1 MTVKFS
7 TWIDS
12 LVPVATTLA
21 ATDKIA
27 IVTDAPDSR
36 AITRD
41 NLARSVYATVM
52 TTDGDLITRSGGEPT
67 RITRSG
73 LAASIAPTL
82 ADDAAFTNKYTQLT
96 TLTTDGDLYTRAGG
110 VVTRITRASLADD
123 TAFTSKYTAL
133 TTIDAK
139 GDLYVG
145 TADNAVSRLAVG
157 TNGHALV
164 ADSLEAT
171 GLKWSAMGDV
181 TLTGT
186 ETLTNKTLTAP
197 VVNGGLHSEIVL
209 KSAEERWS
217 IAAIAATGTV
227 NVDTKTASAWYYSA
241 DAAANWTFNFR
252 GDGSTTLDS
261 LLDTGD
267 SVTVAFAVTNGSTAY
282 YPTDFQIDGVAVT
295 PKWQGGSASDAG
307 NADSIDLYVFSI
319 VKTDATPTYVIYS
332 SQTPFA

>member
-12 LVPVATTLA
+12 LVPVATTLS

-123 TAFTSKYTAL
+123 TAFTSKYL
-133 TTIDAK
+133 TSAATVLSDLTDVDTVGAVEGSILVYDA
-139 GDLYVG
+139 
-145 TADNAVSRLAVG
+145 
-157 TNGHALV
+157 
-164 ADSLEAT
+164 
-171 GLKWSAMGDV
+171 
-181 TLTGT
+181 TGT
-186 ETLTNKTLTAP
+186 EWVVGAIPAAAP
-197 VVNGGLHSEIVL
+197 VEDRDKI
-209 KSAEERWS
+209 
-217 IAAIAATGTV
+217 I
-227 NVDTKTASAWYYSA
+227 
-241 DAAANWTFNFR
+241 
-252 GDGSTTLDS
+252 
-261 LLDTGD
+261 
-267 SVTVAFAVTNGSTAY
+267 STA
-282 YPTDFQIDGVAVT
+282 
-295 PKWQGGSASDAG
+295 
-307 NADSIDLYVFSI
+307 VFI
-319 VKTDATPTYVIYS
+319 
-332 SQTPFA
+332 